1 MMRPNSRLPCPPLYG
16 SPRSPERET
25 LGDGVI
31 QLARRLGRPYM
42 PHQEYMA
49 NVALE
54 IDPETGRLAYDEIL
68 IIGPRQN
75 TGKTEF
81 VLPYLTHRCISPWFS
96 SRTGPQRVLQTAQ
109 TADDART
116 KWRDVYRERLLKA
129 RTIKNMFRSRLSLNQ
144 EAFIWSNGSMW
155 SPGSTTG
162 KTAGTGDTLDLGFID
177 EAWSR
182 PDFRTEL
189 GMKPA
194 MDTRDNSQLL
204 IASMI
209 PGLTRA
215 APGTWA
221 YLKEK
226 RRLARARVEAGVRHG
241 IALFDW
247 SAVEGADPGDPRTWY
262 SCMPGLGVTVREE
275 RIRAHFEK
283 LPLIDFCAEFLGWE
297 PKETVPMWTTIP
309 RVIWDGLED
318 PESQPVGAV
327 ALAAEITKERDRGY
341 LGLVGKRADGN
352 WHLEVVEP
360 GFKIPVGTV
369 GVDWMEP
376 RALEILATQ
385 DICTTVVDK
394 RRPAAS
400 LAQTL
405 KNAGYDVTEPNGP
418 DIQAACGRFYDRS
431 GAAHD
436 PDAAKRDDG
445 TRLRHLS
452 QASLDRAVAL
462 VKKIDQGAG
471 AFTFVD
477 RGSDDSIGPLYLMVL
492 GMLGVELKWTPPVP
506 EPQIFY

>member
-1 MMRPNSRLPCPPLYG
+1 
-16 SPRSPERET
+16 
-25 LGDGVI
+25 VI
-31 QLARRLGRPYM
+31 ELARRLGRPYM
-42 PHQEYMA
+42 EHQEYMA

-54 IDPETGRLAYDEIL
+54 IDPATGRLAYDQVL

-81 VLPYLTHRCISPWFS
+81 VLPYLTHRCISPWFGVVS
-96 SRTGPQRVLQTAQ
+96 GPQRVLQTAQ

-129 RTIKNMFRSRLSLNQ
+129 HTIKTMFRSRLSLNQ
-144 EAFIWSNGSMW
+144 EAFIWRNGSMW

-162 KTAGTGDTLDLGFID
+162 KTAGTGDSLDVGFID

-189 GMKPA
+189 GMGPA
-194 MDTRDNSQLL
+194 MDTRLNSQLL

-209 PGLTRA
+209 PGLSRA
-215 APGTWA
+215 APGTWG

-226 RRLARARVEAGVRHG
+226 RRIARARVEAGARNG

-247 SAVEGADPGDPRTWY
+247 SAIEGSDPGDPRTWY
-262 SCMPGLGVTVREE
+262 SCMPGLGATVPQE
-275 RIRAHFEK
+275 RIAAHYAN

-309 RVIWDGLED
+309 QRVWDGLED
-318 PESQPVGAV
+318 TESEPVGAV
-327 ALAAEITKERDRGY
+327 ALAVEMTRDRARGY
-341 LGLVGKRADGN
+341 LGTVGKRADGH
-352 WHLEVVEP
+352 WHMEVIEP
-360 GFKIPVGTV
+360 GQKIPAGTV

-376 RALEILATQ
+376 RALEILAAQ
-385 DICTTVVDK
+385 SICTTVIDK

-400 LAQTL
+400 LIQTIR
-405 KNAGYDVTEPNGP
+405 NAGYDVSEPNGP
-418 DIQAACGRFYDRS
+418 DIQAACGRFYDRT
-431 GAAHD
+431 GAATD
-436 PDAAKRDDG
+436 PDAPKRDDG
-445 TRLRHLS
+445 TRIRHLA
-452 QASLDRAVAL
+452 QPSLTRAVAV

-477 RGSDDSIGPLYLMVL
+477 RSSDDSIGPLYAMVL
-492 GMLGVELKWTPPVP
+492 GMLGVELKWTAPLP
-506 EPQIFY
+506 ELEIFY